1 MVHVY
6 GFKKK
11 TIVLCPTLSCSFLFK
26 NAISNPISVS
36 GIHIGLQR
44 ILDFIRLANN
54 FAGEEQSM
62 SLDSFAVPLAKKGLL
77 NKQMFLLFNSFLFLI
92 FILYYFF
99 LNLVIMKRIENT

>member
-1 MVHVY
+1 
-6 GFKKK
+6 
-11 TIVLCPTLSCSFLFK
+11 
-26 NAISNPISVS
+26 
-36 GIHIGLQR
+36 
-44 ILDFIRLANN
+44 
-54 FAGEEQSM
+54 M